1 MTRIKKDGEY
11 FYFFCEEC
19 DCETI
24 HLVIVKNYEIDHVK
38 FATFCSQC
46 FLKQQ
51 DEKFLLKQG
60 LISKVED
67 FYGHIY
73 EFDLAKWES
82 FVKNSRTK

>member
-1 MTRIKKDGEY
+1 MKRIHKDGEY
-11 FYFFCEEC
+11 FYFFCEDC

-24 HLVIVKNYEIDHVK
+24 HLVLVKTYEIDHVK

-46 FLKQQ
+46 FIKHEDQ
-51 DEKFLLKQG
+51 KFLMSQG

-73 EFDLAKWES
+73 EFDIDKWEE
-82 FVKNSRTK
+82 FVKTSRPK